1 MIKQVINSQN
11 PKTLRIEYMIGNT
24 CNHKCWYCFKGSNE
38 GEFRWTDNFDA
49 TTKNFFHLLDHYKK
63 YGKER
68 FEIHIV
74 GGEPTLWPE
83 LGKFTKLLK
92 EMQSSLLL
100 HSSEVRIKPCKW
112 SCHRKSLRRNVYR
125 DEN

>member
-1 MIKQVINSQN
+1 
-11 PKTLRIEYMIGNT
+11 MIGNT

-38 GEFRWTDNFDA
+38 GEFRWTDDFDA

-92 EMQSSLLL
+92 ETDKMGFSDLMRMKLNGRTKKYM
-100 HSSEVRIKPCKW
+100 EI
-112 SCHRKSLRRNVYR
+112 
-125 DEN
+125 